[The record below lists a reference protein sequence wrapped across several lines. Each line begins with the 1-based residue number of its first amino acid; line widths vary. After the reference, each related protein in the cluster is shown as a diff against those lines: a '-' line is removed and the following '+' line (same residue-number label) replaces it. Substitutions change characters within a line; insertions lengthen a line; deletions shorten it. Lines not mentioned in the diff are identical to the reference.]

1 MSSSKDAA
9 LVSFRDTMINAMP
22 ASVTTEADITSQVYG
37 SFLIRG
43 AVVFVGR
50 AKGGAMT
57 PRTPRPGDKLL
68 GADTCRVESRIMVCE
83 RDTAKLGVIV
93 VGIGPAGQTPPPAE
107 EVAAWVDEVWPTQ
120 Q

>member
-1 MSSSKDAA
+1 
-9 LVSFRDTMINAMP
+9 
-22 ASVTTEADITSQVYG
+22 
-37 SFLIRG
+37 
-43 AVVFVGR
+43 
-50 AKGGAMT
+50 
-57 PRTPRPGDKLL
+57 
-68 GADTCRVESRIMVCE
+68 MVCE